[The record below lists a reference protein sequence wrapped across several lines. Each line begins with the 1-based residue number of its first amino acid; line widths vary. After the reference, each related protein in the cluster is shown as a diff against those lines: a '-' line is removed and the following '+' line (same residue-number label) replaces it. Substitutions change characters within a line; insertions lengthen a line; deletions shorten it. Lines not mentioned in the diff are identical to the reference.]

1 MDKGREQLNKL
12 LTDQYRQYR
21 MRMNYI
27 GFCLRWRTLWPQTMK
42 KVKVS

>member
-21 MRMNYI
+21 RRMHYI
-27 GFCLRWRTLWPQTMK
+27 ENRLRWPWGPWYLGGTKR
-42 KVKVS
+42 